1 MASPTVDPAA
11 EQEVDFG
18 RYWRLIAQRW
28 WLPVIGLVA
37 GLIVGYLVPLGTH
50 SSSYKATALV
60 YLGQPL
66 APDGAAPV
74 TSAATTLGLVSNIVT
89 SASTVKGVAAQ
100 SGLKYGRLSGHITT
114 KPVLGITSAKVGTPA
129 PLLAVTVTGSP
140 PKKIAAAA
148 NGLAQV
154 AVNAVGKYPSVK
166 IAKLQ
171 EQIDFD

>member
-1 MASPTVDPAA
+1 MSTSPTVDPAA

-37 GLIVGYLVPLGTH
+37 GLIVGYLVSLGT
-50 SSSYKATALV
+50 SSQTYKATALV

-74 TSAATTLGLVSNIVT
+74 SSAPTTLGLVSSLLT
-89 SASTVKGVAAQ
+89 SAATVREAADR
-100 SGLKYGRLSGHITT
+100 SGLKPGRLSGHITT
-114 KPVLGITSAKVGTPA
+114 KPVLGITAGRAGTPA

-140 PKKIAAAA
+140 PR
-148 NGLAQV
+148 
-154 AVNAVGKYPSVK
+154 
-166 IAKLQ
+166 
-171 EQIDFD
+171 